1 MPKYLV
7 LAKPY
12 YEWAGKNL
20 SSFDAETSAFAD
32 ARWMAEFFE
41 VVSKSK
47 GVARIRSA
55 SGVTK
60 RVPESCL
67 VEFPE

>member
-1 MPKYLV
+1 MKYLA
-7 LAKPY
+7 LAGPY

-20 SSFDAETSAFAD
+20 STFDAETSAFAD
-32 ARWMAEFFE
+32 ARWMAEMFE

-47 GVARIRSA
+47 GVARNRSA

-67 VEFPE
+67 IEFPE